1 MVKGFVS
8 FQQVIT
14 SESPATGTMERPFFS
29 IYVLLSADQMSISPR
44 LRFTMI
50 TTYACEC
57 GAADVQ
63 GVQRIFH
70 NEDIVLYLAYLRSV
84 RLTHDAM
91 Q

>member
-1 MVKGFVS
+1 MVKGSVS
-8 FQQVIT
+8 FQQVIA

-29 IYVLLSADQMSISPR
+29 IYVALSADQMSISLTLP
-44 LRFTMI
+44 FTMV

-63 GVQRIFH
+63 GVQRNFH
-70 NEDIVLYLAYLRSV
+70 NKDIVLCLAYSINGKIDV
-84 RLTHDAM
+84 M